1 MKHKNY
7 QGIEFGNVVKTPIT
21 KEMLEEVREQAQIG
35 EIVRL
40 QSNDTTITENKIF
53 KDWTIVQKYTNYML
67 IEREAALGI
76 IRRALSYVDYYKI
89 LKGESV

>member
-21 KEMLEEVREQAQIG
+21 KKMLEEVREQAQIG

-40 QSNDTTITENKIF
+40 QSNDSPIAENNIF
-53 KDWTIVQKYTNYML
+53 KDWTIVRKYTHYML
-67 IEREAALGI
+67 VEREAALGI
-76 IRRALSYVDYYKI
+76 VRRAISYVDYYKL
-89 LKGESV
+89 LKGENV

>member
-1 MKHKNY
+1 MKQKNY

-21 KEMLEEVREQAQIG
+21 KEMLEEVKEQAQIG

-40 QSNDTTITENKIF
+40 QSNDSQINENKIF
-53 KDWTIVQKYTNYML
+53 KDWTIVRKYTHYML
-67 IEREAALGI
+67 VEREAALGI
-76 IRRALSYVDYYKI
+76 VRRALSYVDYYKM

>member
-53 KDWTIVQKYTNYML
+53 KDWTVVHKYTHYML
-67 IEREAALGI
+67 VEREAALGI
-76 IRRALSYVDYYKI
+76 IRRALSYVDYYKM
-89 LKGESV
+89 LKGESI